1 MAEST
6 ERPAEARWIGI
17 LPVAVFLVSSAL
29 MLLWW
34 RDLAS
39 AQQRYVEDHF
49 QADAGRVV
57 SKTSERLEAYDQ
69 ILRGAVGL
77 FASSE
82 EVTRAEFRRYVEKLQ
97 LGVAYRGIQG
107 IGFSI
112 WIPPDRLEEQVRKVR
127 AEGFPDFSVRPPGP
141 RQAYT
146 SIIYLEPFS
155 GRNLRA
161 FGYDGFAEPTR
172 RSAME
177 YARDRGEAATSAKVT
192 LVQEDEADVQPGVLT
207 FFPIYEN
214 GPPPTTEASRRAALV
229 GWVYTPLRM
238 RDLMEGIL
246 GAEPRDI
253 RLEIYDGPGIGA
265 EHLLHDSRGGV
276 ATTESALFSLTVPL
290 QVNQRTWTLRFTAG
304 EPFLIAARQRS
315 AGVEFAG
322 MAIIVALLTGLS
334 AALVASRRSSLRAIG
349 LARSLQESESRHRI
363 VLERAPV
370 GIFTVGPDDH
380 FLTVNSRYCEI
391 TGWSAEELRGM
402 TRDDITHPEDRDM
415 GEEITRQLRAGERV
429 AGTIARRGIRKDGSV
444 FWCEATL
451 SREEAGPGMAG
462 NLVGVLD
469 DVTARHEAEEKFR
482 VIAERS
488 VAGIFIVQ
496 DDRIVYANPAV
507 SELAGISVADFTG
520 MTSEEARTH
529 IFPEDLPDVR
539 GQAIGAGEPVAG
551 TAGPVT
557 YRVVRPD
564 GSIRRVEQLARPVQH
579 LGGPAMLV
587 TLLDVTERV
596 KGEEE
601 ARRAQRLE
609 SLGLVAGGIAHDFN
623 NLLTAVFG
631 QVEMA
636 RGHLDPEAPAAH
648 ELEVALSALA
658 RSRDL
663 TRQLLTFST
672 GGAPA
677 RKILSMGKLL
687 EDAVKLGLGGSSL
700 RARLEV
706 SPDLP
711 PVEADEGQMSQIIH
725 NLLVNARQATPGA
738 GEVLIRAGKRPLASG
753 EAPPL
758 PAGAYVQIS
767 IQDTGQGIPAH
778 LLAKVFDP
786 FFTTRSTGTGLGL
799 TTSYSMA
806 RRHGGLLSIASTVGE
821 GTTLTLLLPAAQGKV
836 AGQEAVSSPPAEP
849 VKSAP
854 ARRLRILLMDDEPL
868 VLKVGAKQLRKLGM
882 EVETAVTGEEAVEMY
897 RRCIADGDPPD
908 VVILDLTVPGG
919 MGGAA
924 ALERLREI
932 DPGVVAIACSGYFEE
947 GVMADPGKFGFA
959 GVLGKPY
966 LTADLE
972 QVLAAVTAGQS
983 REVVRG
989 VI

>member
-6 ERPAEARWIGI
+6 KHPAEARWIGY

-29 MLLWW
+29 MVIWG
-34 RDLAS
+34 RDLA
-39 AQQRYVEDHF
+39 ARQRRLVDAHF

-57 SKTSERLEAYDQ
+57 SKASERLEAYNQ

-77 FASSE
+77 FASSD
-82 EVTRAEFRRYVEKLQ
+82 EVTRAEFRRYVETLQ

-107 IGFSI
+107 VGFSI
-112 WIPPDRLEEQVRKVR
+112 WIPPDRLDEQVRRVR

-146 SIIYLEPFS
+146 SVVYLEPFS
-155 GRNLRA
+155 GRNVRA

-177 YARDRGEAATSAKVT
+177 RARDSGDAATSAKVM
-192 LVQEDEADVQPGVLT
+192 LVQDDEAAVQPGVLT

-214 GPPPTTEASRRAALV
+214 GSQPTTEAARRAALV

-246 GAEPRDI
+246 GAGPRDI
-253 RLEIYDGPGIGA
+253 RLEVYDGPGIGD
-265 EHLLHDSRGGV
+265 ESLLFDSLGGV
-276 ATTESALFSLTVPL
+276 ARTESALFSLTVPL
-290 QVNQRTWTLRFTAG
+290 QVNQRTWTLRFTTG
-304 EPFLIAARQRS
+304 EPFLIAARRRS
-315 AGVEFAG
+315 PGVEFAG
-322 MAIIVALLTGLS
+322 MAVVVLLLTGLS
-334 AALVASRRSSLRAIG
+334 AALVASRRARVRASD
-349 LARSLQESESRHRI
+349 LARSLQESEVRYRI
-363 VLERAPV
+363 IFERAPM
-370 GIFTVGPDDH
+370 GIFTVGPDGL
-380 FLTVNSRYCEI
+380 FLKVNSRYCEI
-391 TGWSAEELRGM
+391 TGWSSEELRGM
-402 TRDDITHPEDRDM
+402 TRDDISHPDDRDV
-415 GEEITRQLRAGERV
+415 GKEIDRQVRSGERASGV
-429 AGTIARRGIRKDGSV
+429 VARRGIRKDGSV
-444 FWCEATL
+444 FWCEATF
-451 SREEAGPGMAG
+451 SREEAGPGMDG
-462 NLVGVLD
+462 NLVGVLA
-469 DVTARHEAEEKFR
+469 DVTARQEAEEKFR

-488 VAGIFIVQ
+488 VAGIFIIQ

-520 MTSEEARTH
+520 MTSMEARTH
-529 IFPEDLPDVR
+529 ILPEDRPVVR
-539 GQAIGAGEPVAG
+539 RDAIGEGAPVAG
-551 TAGPVT
+551 TTGPVT

-564 GSIRRVEQLARPVQH
+564 GSVRKAEQLARPIQH

-587 TLLDVTERV
+587 TLLDVTERA
-596 KGEEE
+596 KAEEE
-601 ARRAQRLE
+601 VRKTQRLE
-609 SLGLVAGGIAHDFN
+609 SLGLIAGGIAHDFN

-631 QVEMA
+631 QIEMA
-636 RGHLDPEAPAAH
+636 RGRLDPEAPAAH
-648 ELEVALSALA
+648 ELDVALSALA

-677 RKILSMGKLL
+677 RKILSVGKLL

-700 RARLEV
+700 RARIEV

-711 PVEADEGQMSQIIH
+711 PVEADEGQMSQILN

-738 GEVLIRAGKRPLASG
+738 GEVLIRAGKRQLDSG

-758 PAGAYVQIS
+758 PAGAYVQIA
-767 IQDTGQGIPAH
+767 IQDTGHGIPEH

-786 FFTTRSTGTGLGL
+786 FFTTRPTGTGLGL
-799 TTSYSMA
+799 ATSYSMA
-806 RRHGGLLSIASTVGE
+806 RRHGGLLSIASRVGE
-821 GTTLTLLLPAAQGKV
+821 GTTLTLLLPAGQGRVAAQ
-836 AGQEAVSSPPAEP
+836 AVGTEPSAAP
-849 VKSAP
+849 VKPSP

-868 VLKVGAKQLRKLGM
+868 VLKVGAKHLRKLGM
-882 EVETAVTGEEAVEMY
+882 QVETAVTGEEAVEMY
-897 RRCIADGDPPD
+897 RRRFADGDPHD

-966 LTADLE
+966 LTADVE
-972 QVLAAVTAGQS
+972 QALAAVTGGEP
-983 REVVRG
+983 R
-989 VI
+989 

>member
-6 ERPAEARWIGI
+6 KRPAEARFIGY

-34 RDLAS
+34 RDLAT
-39 AQQRYVEDHF
+39 AQHRYVEEHF
-49 QADAGRVV
+49 RSDARRVV
-57 SKTSERLEAYDQ
+57 VKLEDRLDDHED
-69 ILRGAVGL
+69 ILRGAAGL

-82 EVTRAEFRRYVEKLQ
+82 YVSRDQFRRYVDRFQFGRGLPGIH
-97 LGVAYRGIQG
+97 GV
-107 IGFSI
+107 GFSM
-112 WIPPDRLEEQVRKVR
+112 WIPPDRLEEQVRKIR
-127 AEGFPDFSVRPPGP
+127 AEGFPDFSVWPAGP
-141 RQAYT
+141 REAYT
-146 SIIYLEPFS
+146 SIVYLEPFS

-161 FGYDGFAEPTR
+161 FGYDMFSEPVR
-172 RSAME
+172 RQAME
-177 YARDRGEAATSAKVT
+177 RARDIGDVVTSGKVT
-192 LVQEDEADVQPGVLT
+192 LVQETGTDVQPGFLSYVPV
-207 FFPIYEN
+207 FQPGAEPGN
-214 GPPPTTEASRRAALV
+214 EAGRRALLL
-229 GWVYTPLRM
+229 GWVYSPLRM
-238 RDLMEGIL
+238 NDLMAGIL
-246 GAEPRDI
+246 EKEPLPFRM
-253 RLEIYDGPGIGA
+253 EIFDGPEAGA
-265 EHLLHDSRGGV
+265 EHLLYDSRPGDAGPI
-276 ATTESALFSLTVPL
+276 LFSVVLPL
-290 QVNQRTWTLRFTAG
+290 QINVHTWTLRFGAG
-304 EPFLIAARQRS
+304 ESFLIAARHRS
-315 AGVEFAG
+315 PWVGLTGVA
-322 MAIIVALLTGLS
+322 AIVALLTGLS
-334 AALVASRRSSLRAIG
+334 AALVASWRARLRAAS
-349 LARSLQESESRHRI
+349 LSRSLKESEARYRMI
-363 VLERAPV
+363 FERAPL
-370 GIFTVGPDDH
+370 GIFTVDQDGR
-380 FLTVNSRYCEI
+380 FLKVNARYCEI
-391 TGWSAEELRGM
+391 TGWSDEELRGM
-402 TRDDITHPEDRDM
+402 TRDDVTHPEDRDV
-415 GEEITRQLRAGERV
+415 GKEITRQLRSGERV
-429 AGTIARRGIRKDGSV
+429 AGTIERRGVRKDGKV

-451 SREEAGPGMAG
+451 SREEAGPGIGG

-507 SELAGISVADFTG
+507 SELIGISAANLTG
-520 MTSEEARTH
+520 MTSEEARKH
-529 IFPEDLPDVR
+529 ILPEDLPAVR
-539 GQAIGAGEPVAG
+539 GHAINAGEPVAG
-551 TAGPVT
+551 TNGPVT
-557 YRVVRPD
+557 YRGVRPD
-564 GSIRRVEQLARPVQH
+564 GSVRRVEQLARPVQH

-601 ARRAQRLE
+601 ASRAQRLE

-648 ELEVALSALA
+648 ELDVALSALA

-677 RKILSMGKLL
+677 RKILSVAKLL

-700 RARLEV
+700 RACIEV

-711 PVEADEGQMSQIIH
+711 PVEADE
-725 NLLVNARQATPGA
+725 
-738 GEVLIRAGKRPLASG
+738 VLIRAGKRQLASG

-767 IQDTGQGIPAH
+767 IRDTGHGIPEH

-806 RRHGGLLSIASTVGE
+806 RRHGGLLSVDSRVGE

-836 AGQEAVSSPPAEP
+836 TGQEGVAEHPAAAAKP
-849 VKSAP
+849 AL

-868 VLKVGAKQLRKLGM
+868 VLKVGAKLLRKLGM

-897 RRCIADGDPPD
+897 RRRFADGDPPE

-932 DPGVVAIACSGYFEE
+932 DPSVVAIACSGYFEE

-966 LTADLE
+966 LTVDLE

-983 REVVRG
+983 G
-989 VI
+989 

>member
-29 MLLWW
+29 MLLWGQ
-34 RDLAS
+34 DLA
-39 AQQRYVEDHF
+39 ARQRRLVDARF
-49 QADAGRVV
+49 QADSGRVI

-112 WIPPDRLEEQVRKVR
+112 WIPPDRLEEQVRRVR

-146 SIIYLEPFS
+146 SVIYLEPFS
-155 GRNLRA
+155 GRNVRA

-177 YARDRGEAATSAKVT
+177 HARDRGDAATSGKVA
-192 LVQEDEADVQPGVLT
+192 LVQEDENDAQPGILN
-207 FFPIYEN
+207 FFPVYAN
-214 GPPPTTEASRRAALV
+214 GPEPTTEAARRAALV

-253 RLEIYDGPGIGA
+253 RLEVYDGPGTGA
-265 EHLLHDSRGGV
+265 ENLLHDSLGGV
-276 ATTESALFSLTVPL
+276 ARPESALFSLTVPL

-304 EPFLIAARQRS
+304 EPFLIAARHRS
-315 AGVEFAG
+315 PAVEIAA
-322 MAIIVALLTGLS
+322 MAVVVLLLTGLS
-334 AALVASRRSSLRAIG
+334 AALVASRRARSRAIG
-349 LARSLQESESRHRI
+349 LARSLQESEARYRI
-363 VLERAPV
+363 IFERAPM
-370 GIFTVGPDDH
+370 GIFTVGPDGR
-380 FLTVNSRYCEI
+380 FLKVNSRYCEI
-391 TGWSAEELRGM
+391 TGWSSEELRGL
-402 TRDDITHPEDRDM
+402 TRDDISHPDDRDV
-415 GEEITRQLRAGERV
+415 GKEIARQVRSGERA
-429 AGTIARRGIRKDGSV
+429 AGVVARRGIRKDGSV

-451 SREEAGPGMAG
+451 SREEAGQGMDG
-462 NLVGVLD
+462 NMVGVLA

-488 VAGIFIVQ
+488 VTGILIVQ

-507 SELAGISVADFTG
+507 SELAGIPVAEFIG

-529 IFPEDLPDVR
+529 ILPPDRPIVV
-539 GQAIGAGEPVAG
+539 GDAVEAGEAVAG
-551 TAGPVT
+551 TIGPVT
-557 YRVVRPD
+557 YRVLRPD
-564 GSIRRVEQLARPVQH
+564 GSVRFAEQRARSIQH
-579 LGGPAMLV
+579 LGRPAMLV

-596 KGEEE
+596 KAEDEV
-601 ARRAQRLE
+601 RNSQRLE

-631 QVEMA
+631 QVELA
-636 RGHLDPEAPAAH
+636 RGHLDPETPAAQ

-672 GGAPA
+672 GGAPV
-677 RKILSMGKLL
+677 RKILSVAKLL
-687 EDAVKLGLGGSSL
+687 EDAVRLGLGGSSL
-700 RARLEV
+700 RSYIEV
-706 SPDLP
+706 SPELP
-711 PVEADEGQMSQIIH
+711 SIEADEGQMSQILN

-738 GEVLIRAGKRPLASG
+738 GEVFIRAGKRQLARG

-767 IQDTGQGIPAH
+767 IRDTGHGIPAH

-806 RRHGGLLSIASTVGE
+806 RRHGGLLSIASRVGD
-821 GTTLTLLLPAAQGKV
+821 GTTLTLLLPAAQGK
-836 AGQEAVSSPPAEP
+836 AGAQECAAEPPAGSVEP
-849 VKSAP
+849 AP
-854 ARRLRILLMDDEPL
+854 PRRLRVLLMDDEPL
-868 VLKVGAKQLRKLGM
+868 VLKVGARLLRKLGM
-882 EVETAVTGEEAVEMY
+882 EVETAVAGEEAVEAY
-897 RRCIADGDPPD
+897 RRRFAEGDPPH

-932 DPGVVAIACSGYFEE
+932 DPGVVAIACSGYFDE

-966 LTADLE
+966 LTVDLE

-983 REVVRG
+983 G
-989 VI
+989 

>member
-1 MAEST
+1 MAAST

-17 LPVAVFLVSSAL
+17 LPVAVFLVSSVL
-29 MLLWW
+29 MLLWGQDFDA
-34 RDLAS
+34 R
-39 AQQRYVEDHF
+39 QRQLVDAHF

-82 EVTRAEFRRYVEKLQ
+82 EVTRAEFQRYVEKLQ

-107 IGFSI
+107 VGFSV

-146 SIIYLEPFS
+146 SVIYVEPFS
-155 GRNLRA
+155 GRNVRA
-161 FGYDGFAEPTR
+161 LGYDGFAEPSR

-177 YARDRGEAATSAKVT
+177 HARDRGEAATSAKVT

-214 GPPPTTEASRRAALV
+214 GPQPTTEASRRAALV

-246 GAEPRDI
+246 GTEPRDI
-253 RLEIYDGPGIGA
+253 RLEIYDGSGTGA

-304 EPFLIAARQRS
+304 EPFLNAARQRS
-315 AGVEFAG
+315 PGVELAG
-322 MAIIVALLTGLS
+322 MAVVVLLLTGLS
-334 AALVASRRSSLRAIG
+334 AALVASRRARLRATG
-349 LARSLQESESRHRI
+349 LSRSLQESEARYRSI
-363 VLERAPV
+363 FERAPL
-370 GIFTVGPDDH
+370 GIFTVDPDGY
-380 FLTVNSRYCEI
+380 FLTVNPWYSRV
-391 TGWSAEELRGM
+391 TGWSAQELRGM
-402 TRDDITHPEDRDM
+402 TRDDIAHPEDRDV
-415 GEEITRQLRAGERV
+415 GKETTRQIRSGERV
-429 AGTIARRGIRKDGSV
+429 AGTIERRGIRKDGSV
-444 FWCEATL
+444 FWGEATI
-451 SREEAGPGMAG
+451 SREETGPGMAG
-462 NLVGVLD
+462 NLVGVLA
-469 DVTARHEAEEKFR
+469 DVTARNEAEEKFR

-507 SELAGISVADFTG
+507 SELAGISVAGLTG

-529 IFPEDLPDVR
+529 IFPEDRLVVR
-539 GQAIGAGEPVAG
+539 RDAIEAGAPVAG
-551 TAGPVT
+551 TTGLVT
-557 YRVVRPD
+557 YRAVRPD
-564 GSIRRVEQLARPVQH
+564 GSVRRVEQMARPIQH
-579 LGGPAMLV
+579 LGGPAMLI

-596 KGEEE
+596 KAEEE

-648 ELEVALSALA
+648 ELDVALSALA

-672 GGAPA
+672 GGAPS
-677 RKILSMGKLL
+677 RKILSLGKLL

-700 RARLEV
+700 RARIEV

-711 PVEADEGQMSQIIH
+711 PVEADEGQMSQIVH

-738 GEVLIRAGKRPLASG
+738 GEVLIRAGKRQLASG

-758 PAGAYVQIS
+758 PAGDYVQIS
-767 IQDTGQGIPAH
+767 IQDSGHGIPAH

-806 RRHGGLLSIASTVGE
+806 RRHGGLLSIASKVGE
-821 GTTLTLLLPAAQGKV
+821 GTTLTLLLPAVPGNV
-836 AGQEAVSSPPAEP
+836 AGQETGSSLPAAP
-849 VKSAP
+849 VKPAP

-882 EVETAVTGEEAVEMY
+882 EVETAVTGQEAVETY
-897 RRCIADGDPPD
+897 RRRFSDGDPPD

-924 ALERLREI
+924 ALERLKEI
-932 DPGVVAIACSGYFEE
+932 DPSVVAIACSGYFEE

-983 REVVRG
+983 G
-989 VI
+989 

>member
-6 ERPAEARWIGI
+6 ERPAEARWIGF

-29 MLLWW
+29 MLLLWQV
-34 RDLAS
+34 LAA
-39 AQQRYVEDHF
+39 AQRRFVEELF
-49 QADAGRVV
+49 QANAGRVI
-57 SKTSERLEAYDQ
+57 SKTSERLEAYHQ

-107 IGFSI
+107 VGFSI

-146 SIIYLEPFS
+146 SVIYVEPFS
-155 GRNLRA
+155 GRNVRA
-161 FGYDGFAEPTR
+161 LGYDGLAEPTR

-177 YARDRGEAATSAKVT
+177 HARDRGEPATSAKVR

-214 GPPPTTEASRRAALV
+214 GPPPTTEASRRAAFV

-246 GAEPRDI
+246 GTEPGDI
-253 RLEIYDGPGIGA
+253 RLEIFDGSEIGA
-265 EHLLHDSRGGV
+265 EHLLHDSLGGA

-290 QVNQRTWTLRFTAG
+290 QVNQRTWTLRF
-304 EPFLIAARQRS
+304 S
-315 AGVEFAG
+315 AGDSFLAEPRRRNRLGAAAG
-322 MAIIVALLTGLS
+322 MTVVVLLLTGLS
-334 AALVASRRSSLRAIG
+334 AALAASRRSRLRAIG
-349 LARSLQESESRHRI
+349 LARSLQESEARHRI

-370 GIFTVGPDDH
+370 GIFTVGPDNH
-380 FLTVNSRYCEI
+380 FLTVNSRCCEI

-402 TRDDITHPEDRDM
+402 TRDDVTHPEDRDM
-415 GEEITRQLRAGERV
+415 GKEIARQIRSGERV

-451 SREEAGPGMAG
+451 SREDAGSGMAR

-482 VIAERS
+482 LIAERS
-488 VAGIFIVQ
+488 MAGIFIIQ
-496 DDRIVYANPAV
+496 DGRIVYANQAV
-507 SELAGISVADFTG
+507 SELAGISVADLTG
-520 MTSEEARTH
+520 MTSDEARTH
-529 IFPEDLPDVR
+529 IFPEDLPVVR
-539 GQAIGAGEPVAG
+539 RDAIKAVAPVAG
-551 TAGPVT
+551 TTVLVT

-564 GSIRRVEQLARPVQH
+564 GSVRRVEQLARPIQH
-579 LGGPAMLV
+579 QGAPAMLV

-596 KGEEE
+596 KAEEE

-636 RGHLDPEAPAAH
+636 RGHLDPEAPAAR
-648 ELEVALSALA
+648 ELDVALSALA

-677 RKILSMGKLL
+677 RKVLSVGKLL

-700 RARLEV
+700 RARLEL

-711 PVEADEGQMSQIIH
+711 PVEADEGQMSQILN

-738 GEVLIRAGKRPLASG
+738 GEVLIRAGKRHLASG

-767 IQDTGQGIPAH
+767 IQDTGHGIPER

-786 FFTTRSTGTGLGL
+786 FFTTRPTGTGLGL
-799 TTSYSMA
+799 ATSYSMA
-806 RRHGGLLSIASTVGE
+806 RRHGGLLSIASRVGE
-821 GTTLTLLLPAAQGKV
+821 GTTLTLLLPAVPGNV
-836 AGQEAVSSPPAEP
+836 AGREVVAEPPA
-849 VKSAP
+849 AP
-854 ARRLRILLMDDEPL
+854 LKPAAARRFRILLMDDEPL

-897 RRCIADGDPPD
+897 RRRLADGDPHD

-972 QVLAAVTAGQS
+972 QVLAAVTAQQS
-983 REVVRG
+983 K
-989 VI
+989 